1 MDAWSFPTL
10 DNNQPNHALDWV
22 MVVSSCHTTYAPFG
36 SVLTTTGTGQRTGYI
51 GREEDNETGLG
62 NYGVRLYEPEYGRFM
77 SVDVLWGEYEGWQPY
92 QYALNAPL
100 SFRDEGGKWV
110 QAMNE
115 AARDAIRNSVP
126 AQFRSAIQFSER
138 GVVLREPLLAAARGQ
153 DVNSNVAILSRLA
166 ENESTIIVKTGDG
179 YNSINRN
186 TGNRENTE
194 FQDYNGG
201 ITLPPACAAE
211 KLGINTG
218 VPVSTSGMFEVHINA
233 SISEVAQ
240 GKIAAHELFAHISLL
255 LQALLG
261 KVEPTAGLHKKKVV
275 IDNQGNSTILEMNKL
290 LQYRIHR
297 AESEA
302 GKN

>member
-261 KVEPTAGLHKKKVV
+261 KV
-275 IDNQGNSTILEMNKL
+275 
-290 LQYRIHR
+290 
-297 AESEA
+297 
-302 GKN
+302 